1 MCSRCGKPGH
11 VKKFFGVRICGE
23 DANVTDEVEESGD
36 INWEQC
42 FSIEVI
48 DHQQPTYMVS
58 GFLL

>member
-23 DANVTDEVEESGD
+23 DANVTHEVEESGD

-42 FSIEVI
+42 FSVEVI